1 MMSHRTKTLAVFCF
15 FIWALM
21 AGRLVW
27 LQAFKG
33 GYYRSLALRQ
43 HRLRIG
49 ILPERGRI
57 VDRQGRPLALS
68 IDGRRSYPYG
78 AVGGQMLGF
87 LGKDGR
93 GLEGLELYYDRELSG
108 EAGWDTRQCDARGRV
123 RPSLEY
129 ASKPARSGNCL
140 QLTIDAEY
148 QAIADEELKKA
159 GDKFKAAWGAAVIA
173 DPATGEI
180 LGMASYPEFDPNH
193 PELFNRQAM
202 TFGAVAAQFEPGST
216 FKAVTIALGLK
227 SKTIDT
233 ADVFDGEQGS
243 YAVGGHRIG
252 EAESHN
258 KYGPITV
265 SQALA
270 FSSNVC
276 LAKIGLA
283 LGKDKLYQGAR
294 AFGFGSRTGIECP
307 GEAPG
312 LLDKPDGWPVIK
324 QANISFG
331 QGLAV
336 SALQLVMAYGA
347 IANGGYLLR
356 PRLIKGLAPS
366 GQLVDEACRPDTLR
380 RVISDQTSA
389 KVIAML
395 ERCVSE
401 GTGQAAQIE
410 GWRVAGKTG
419 TAQKKEQ
426 GKKGYASDKYVAS
439 FIGFVPA
446 EAPRLLVAVII
457 DEPKGRFFGNE
468 VAAPVCRNVM
478 QRIISLPKGLRQD
491 LLAAR

>member
-1 MMSHRTKTLAVFCF
+1 MMSQRAKTLAVFCF

-21 AGRLVW
+21 SGRLVW

-33 GYYRSLALRQ
+33 GHYRNLAQRQ
-43 HRLRIG
+43 HQLRIG
-49 ILPERGRI
+49 ILPERGQI

-68 IDGRRSYPYG
+68 IDDRRSYPYG
-78 AVGGQMLGF
+78 TVGGQLLGF
-87 LGKDGR
+87 TGRDGR
-93 GLEGLELYYDRELSG
+93 GLEGLELYYDQELSG
-108 EAGWDTRQCDARGRV
+108 EAGWATRQCDARGRV

-129 ASKPARSGNCL
+129 ASKTARSGNSL

-159 GDKFKAAWGAAVIA
+159 GDKFKAAWGTVVIA
-173 DPATGEI
+173 DPSTGEI
-180 LGMASYPEFDPNH
+180 LGMASYPEFDPNR
-193 PELFNRQAM
+193 PDDFGRQAM

-216 FKAVTIALGLK
+216 FKAVTIALGLE
-227 SKTIDT
+227 SRVIDT
-233 ADVFDGEQGS
+233 AEIFDGEQGS

-252 EAESHN
+252 EAEGH

-265 SQALA
+265 SKALA
-270 FSSNVC
+270 FSSNIC

-307 GEAPG
+307 GEAAG
-312 LLDKPDGWPVIK
+312 LMDKPDGWPVIK
-324 QANISFG
+324 HANISFG
-331 QGLAV
+331 QGLSV
-336 SALQLVMAYGA
+336 SAMQLVMAYGA

-356 PRLIKGLAPS
+356 PRLIKGLAPA
-366 GQLVDEACRPDTLR
+366 GQTVDGSCRPDTLR

-389 KVIAML
+389 QMIEML

-401 GTGQAAQIE
+401 GTGKAAQIE

-457 DEPKGRFFGNE
+457 DEPQGRFFGGE
-468 VAAPVCRNVM
+468 VAAPVCHNIM